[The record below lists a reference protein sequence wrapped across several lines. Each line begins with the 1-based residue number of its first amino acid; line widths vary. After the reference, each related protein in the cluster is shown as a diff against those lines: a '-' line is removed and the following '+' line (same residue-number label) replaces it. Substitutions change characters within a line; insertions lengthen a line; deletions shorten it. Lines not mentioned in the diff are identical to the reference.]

1 MIFRLANSSLARLCR
16 KAAGAFMLLL
26 LSLVLLAAGALQ
38 AKEGVPARPN
48 PPRLVNDIAAILTQ
62 EQRAT
67 LEFRLD
73 TFAKKTSNQIAVVIV
88 PELYGYEVSEL
99 AVRIGLEWGVG
110 KKDLNSGVVMLI
122 KPKNGNGRGEVFIA
136 TGYGAEVVLTDA
148 QCSKIINK
156 YLIPG
161 FKKNDYYSGISDALD
176 YMIPLLAGE
185 ISVEED
191 EEESPLAVLF
201 GVFILVILVILLLVI
216 VFGNNQNNMGG
227 GDGKGGGKRLSTAES
242 ILLATLLSNSGRG
255 SFGGSRSSGGGFGG
269 GSFGGGGAGGSW

>member
-1 MIFRLANSSLARLCR
+1 
-16 KAAGAFMLLL
+16 MLLL
-26 LSLVLLAAGALQ
+26 LSISLLPTGELQ

-122 KPKNGNGRGEVFIA
+122 KPKNDNGRGEVFIA

-176 YMIPLLAGE
+176 YMIPLIAGE

-216 VFGNNQNNMGG
+216 VLLHQ
-227 GDGKGGGKRLSTAES
+227 LES
-242 ILLATLLSNSGRG
+242 LHLPLH
-255 SFGGSRSSGGGFGG
+255 
-269 GSFGGGGAGGSW
+269 

>member
-1 MIFRLANSSLARLCR
+1 
-16 KAAGAFMLLL
+16 MLLL
-26 LSLVLLAAGALQ
+26 LSLALLPAGALQ

-201 GVFILVILVILLLVI
+201 GVFILV
-216 VFGNNQNNMGG
+216 G

-269 GSFGGGGAGGSW
+269 SFGGGFGGFGGGSFGGGGAGGSW

>member
-1 MIFRLANSSLARLCR
+1 
-16 KAAGAFMLLL
+16 MLLL
-26 LSLVLLAAGALQ
+26 LSLALLPTGALQ

-122 KPKNGNGRGEVFIA
+122 KPKNDNGRGEVFIA

-269 GSFGGGGAGGSW
+269 SFGGGFGGFGGGSFGGGGAGGSW